1 MSYLADLQKEKA
13 DLLTLRADIIDRV
26 NFKKRIGQKTDWD
39 EDDYA
44 EVEQRIA
51 HIETRMAQAMRQ

>member
-1 MSYLADLQKEKA
+1 MSYLTNLHREKA
-13 DLLTLRADIIDRV
+13 DLLMLKADIIDRV

-44 EVEQRIA
+44 EVEKQLA
-51 HIETRMAQAMRQ
+51 HIEERMAQAMRQ